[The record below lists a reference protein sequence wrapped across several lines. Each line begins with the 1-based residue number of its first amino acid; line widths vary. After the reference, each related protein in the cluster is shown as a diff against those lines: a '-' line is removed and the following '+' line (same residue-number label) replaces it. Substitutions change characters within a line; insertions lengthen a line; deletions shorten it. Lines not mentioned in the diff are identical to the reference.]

1 MDLWEM
7 FGVSRQV
14 GLSLIAAGVVATLV
28 GGFVLRRRTRTQQR
42 TLVNLS
48 GRG

>member
-7 FGVSRQV
+7 FGISRQV
-14 GLSLIAAGVVATLV
+14 GLTLIAAGVALAIVA
-28 GGFVLRRRTRTQQR
+28 GFVLRRRTQTQRR
-42 TLVNLS
+42 TLVDLS

>member
-7 FGVSRQV
+7 FGISRQL
-14 GLSLIAAGVVATLV
+14 GLSLIAAGLALTLV
-28 GGFVLRRRTRTQQR
+28 AGLVLRRRTRAQQR

-48 GRG
+48 GRN